1 MSPQKK
7 GTLKKILEAL
17 VPYRELAQW
26 FLLLIQEDGNDEL
39 KEKLYQ
45 EILQQIRNISSKTQ
59 QENIKKA
66 LKALKKKSNKTI
78 KKDQDEAE
86 KMLNDF
92 IDNINKND

>member
-1 MSPQKK
+1 MSPEKTKILQ
-7 GTLKKILEAL
+7 KILEAII
-17 VPYRELAQW
+17 PYREPAKW

-92 IDNINKND
+92 INNIT